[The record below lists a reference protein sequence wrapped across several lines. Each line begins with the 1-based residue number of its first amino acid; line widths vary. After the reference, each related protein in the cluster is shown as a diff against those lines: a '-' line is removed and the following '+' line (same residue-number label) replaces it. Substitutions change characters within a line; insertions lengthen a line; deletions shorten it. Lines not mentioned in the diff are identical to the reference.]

1 MSITVVAR
9 IVHRGHHDEDIS
21 QIKVRVQKGD
31 TAKIIV
37 ERLAELLRPSDWSAV
52 NSATALV
59 INGQL
64 VPDGSM
70 PVVDFG
76 LCDGSTVTVV
86 FPPKPSARA
95 YTWLERKMYSALVA
109 LYTAALGLIGVV
121 RGGIVSIY
129 TDPWALVAEGASA
142 FMEQAGVGSTQGIL
156 CYECGEGR
164 ADRYHSNCWSTA
176 RPWPES

>member
-9 IVHRGHHDEDIS
+9 IVHRGHHDEDTS
-21 QIKVRVQKGD
+21 QIKVRVQECD

-52 NSATALV
+52 NSATALI

-64 VPDGSM
+64 VPYGSM

-86 FPPKPSARA
+86 FPPQPPART
-95 YTWLERKMYSALVA
+95 YTWLERRMYSAL
-109 LYTAALGLIGVV
+109 
-121 RGGIVSIY
+121 S
-129 TDPWALVAEGASA
+129 
-142 FMEQAGVGSTQGIL
+142 
-156 CYECGEGR
+156 
-164 ADRYHSNCWSTA
+164 
-176 RPWPES
+176 

>member
-21 QIKVRVQKGD
+21 QIKVRVQECD

-37 ERLAELLRPSDWSAV
+37 ERLAELLRPNQRPAV
-52 NSATALV
+52 NSATALI

-64 VPDGSM
+64 VHDESI

-95 YTWLERKMYSALVA
+95 YTWLERKMYSALFA
-109 LYTAALGLIGVV
+109 LYTAASGLLGFV
-121 RGGIVSIY
+121 RDGIVSIY

-156 CYECGEGR
+156 CYEYGEAR
-164 ADRYHSNCWSTA
+164 ADRYHSNCWSTV
-176 RPWPES
+176 SC